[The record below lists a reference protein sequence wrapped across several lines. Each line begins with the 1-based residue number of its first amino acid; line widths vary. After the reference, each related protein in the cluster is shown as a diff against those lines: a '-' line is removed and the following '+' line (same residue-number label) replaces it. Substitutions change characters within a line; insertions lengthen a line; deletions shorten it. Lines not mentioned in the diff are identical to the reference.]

1 MLNTLVSVADLSAN
15 LHNPDWCIVDC
26 RFSLADAQAGQR
38 AYDEAHIPG
47 AHYVNLETTLSSPHI
62 AGNTGRHPLP
72 DKNVW
77 IGSVGDLGIHPQI
90 QVVVYDDAGGAMAAR
105 MWWMLRWIGHENVAV
120 LDGGWQAWQ
129 RQGLAVTSDIPQPAQ
144 GVNSDYATLPSL
156 VRIVE
161 ADAVDS
167 RNQALL
173 DAREL
178 PRYKGEVEPLD
189 PVAGHIPG
197 AICSPFSENLDAS
210 GSFRTGVELREK
222 FIGALASNKPLI
234 CYCGSGVTAT
244 HNILA
249 LKVAGIDEVALYPG
263 SWSEWITD
271 DKRPI
276 ATGDGD

>member
-1 MLNTLVSVADLSAN
+1 MLNTLVSVTDLSAN
-15 LHNPDWCIVDC
+15 LDNPHWCIVDC

-62 AGNTGRHPLP
+62 AGDTGRHPLP

-77 IGSVGDLGIHPQI
+77 ISSVSDLGINPQI

-129 RQGLAVTSDIPQPAQ
+129 QEGLAVSCDIPEPAQ
-144 GVNSDYATLPSL
+144 GANSDYATLPSL
-156 VRIVE
+156 VSIVE

-197 AICSPFSENLDAS
+197 AICSPFSANLDVSGRFLPAS
-210 GSFRTGVELREK
+210 ALREK
-222 FIGALASNKPLI
+222 FRQALESKKPI
-234 CYCGSGVTAT
+234 VCYCGSGVTAA

-249 LKVAGIDEVALYPG
+249 LKVAGIDNVVLYPG

-276 ATGDGD
+276 TTGDED

>member
-1 MLNTLVSVADLSAN
+1 MLNTLVSVADLFAN
-15 LHNPDWCIVDC
+15 LQNPDWCIVDC

-47 AHYVNLETTLSSPHI
+47 AYYVNLEDTLSSPHI
-62 AGNTGRHPLP
+62 AGKTGRHPLP
-72 DKNVW
+72 DKNAW
-77 IGSVGDLGIHPQI
+77 ISSVSDLGINPQI

-129 RQGLAVTSDIPQPAQ
+129 REGLAVSADIPEPAQ
-144 GVNSDYATLPSL
+144 GAASDYEALPTL

-167 RNQALL
+167 RKQVLL

-197 AICSPFSENLDAS
+197 AICSPFSANLDAS
-210 GSFRTGVELREK
+210 GSFRTGPELREK
-222 FIGALASNKPLI
+222 FKQALESNKPLV
-234 CYCGSGVTAT
+234 CYCGSGVTAA

-263 SWSEWITD
+263 SWSEWITNPM
-271 DKRPI
+271 RII
-276 ATGDGD
+276 AKNID

>member
-1 MLNTLVSVADLSAN
+1 MLNTLVSVGDLSDN
-15 LHNPDWCIVDC
+15 LDNPDWRIVDC
-26 RFSLADAQAGQR
+26 RFSLAAVEAGQR

-47 AHYVNLETTLSSPHI
+47 AYYVNLDKTLSSAHI
-62 AGNTGRHPLP
+62 AGRTGRHPLP
-72 DKNVW
+72 DKNTW
-77 IGSVGDLGIHPQI
+77 INSVTALGIKPQI

-105 MWWMLRWIGHENVAV
+105 MWWMLRWIGHENVAL

-129 RQGLAVTSDIPQPAQ
+129 REGMSITAAIPESPLPADT
-144 GVNSDYATLPSL
+144 DYGMLPSL
-156 VRIVE
+156 VRIVD
-161 ADAVDS
+161 AGAVDES
-167 RNQALL
+167 RQALL

-178 PRYKGEVEPLD
+178 PRFKGEVEPLD

-197 AICSPFSENLDAS
+197 AVCSPFSANLDAS
-210 GSFRTGVELREK
+210 GCFRTPAELREK
-222 FIGALASNKPLI
+222 FSQALESSKPLV
-234 CYCGSGVTAT
+234 CYCGSGVTAA

-276 ATGDGD
+276 ATGEDD

>member
-1 MLNTLVSVADLSAN
+1 MLNTLVSVADLFAN
-15 LHNPDWCIVDC
+15 LQNPDCCIVDC

-47 AHYVNLETTLSSPHI
+47 AYYVNLEDTLSSPHI
-62 AGNTGRHPLP
+62 AGKTGRHPLP
-72 DKNVW
+72 DKNAW
-77 IGSVGDLGIHPQI
+77 ISSVSDLGINPQI

-129 RQGLAVTSDIPQPAQ
+129 REGLAVSADIPEPAQ
-144 GVNSDYATLPSL
+144 GAASDYEALPSL

-167 RNQALL
+167 RKQVLL

-197 AICSPFSENLDAS
+197 AICSPFSANLDAS
-210 GSFRTGVELREK
+210 GSFRTGPELREK
-222 FIGALASNKPLI
+222 FKQALESNKPLV
-234 CYCGSGVTAT
+234 CYCGSGVTAA

-271 DKRPI
+271 GKRPI

>member
-1 MLNTLVSVADLSAN
+1 MLNTLVSVADLFAN
-15 LHNPDWCIVDC
+15 LQSPDWCIVDC

-47 AHYVNLETTLSSPHI
+47 AYYVNLEDTLSSPHI
-62 AGNTGRHPLP
+62 AGKTGRHPLP
-72 DKNVW
+72 DKNAW
-77 IGSVGDLGIHPQI
+77 ISSVSDLGINPQI

-129 RQGLAVTSDIPQPAQ
+129 REGLAVSADIPEPAQ
-144 GVNSDYATLPSL
+144 GAASDYEALPSL
-156 VRIVE
+156 VRIVK

-167 RNQALL
+167 RKQVLL

-197 AICSPFSENLDAS
+197 AICSPFSANLDAS
-210 GSFRTGVELREK
+210 GSFRTGPELREK
-222 FIGALASNKPLI
+222 FKQALESNKPLV
-234 CYCGSGVTAT
+234 CYCGSGVTAA

-263 SWSEWITD
+263 SWSEWITNPM
-271 DKRPI
+271 RII
-276 ATGDGD
+276 AKNID